1 MNVNSTDNS
10 YTSASYSNKGIS
22 GMASGMDTEGLVQ
35 ALLSDVQKKI
45 DKQEQEKQIY
55 EWKQEEYREVIDKI
69 NDFREKYLST
79 TGDKSIMLSS
89 TFKTS
94 NTESSS
100 SAIKATSTTNSVNG
114 SFTVNVSKLAS
125 AAKITSSENASK
137 NMSVAIKNSSEFMTG
152 SMSRAKFI
160 NIGFGEGKN
169 IEVDISGATSNEDI
183 VDRINSGIAR
193 YNKVEGASV
202 TISASVKDGKIVY
215 SGSGENVDFSVDGSN
230 SNIEKTGVVTTGAFE
245 KENSIT
251 LKLGDKELKIDLA
264 GETDIKSAI
273 NNAIGGSELDGEV
286 TLSDSEGVLSFNVS
300 GDEKLSISGTKAGL
314 ASVGLEE
321 SATSV
326 DGKIEAQKEM
336 SVATNKFTVGDKEIA
351 LADDDTLETI
361 AEKINTA
368 MGEDSGVVASVSSG
382 TLKIVSTKGKDI
394 TINGTEADLAKL
406 GLKEETKATETS
418 VMEVEAPEINSKG
431 TLNITYNGVAKGINI
446 TDTDTLDSLKDKL
459 YNAFGSGLK
468 LDDNGNFTAGTGKSI
483 SVSGSDEI
491 LNYFGIEK
499 NATSNFIDTSK
510 KVSELYGM
518 SDDDDIKFTI
528 NNVDFSF
535 KGSTSLADIMA
546 EVNDSRAGVTL
557 TFNSLNDKFT
567 IKSDETGKDTS
578 LNLKDVSGGLI
589 TKMFGSNE
597 LSAVGDDALLEIDGE
612 EVSYSSNDITYN
624 GVNLTLREPTNGEVT
639 IDTSVDTDK
648 ALDAIVSF
656 VEDYNALIEDLNKR
670 IHAEAEYKEYA
681 PLTDAQEDEMTDKE
695 IEKWTE
701 KSKTGL
707 LSKDSDISKF
717 LQEMRAVLYS
727 KVEGVPMLSD
737 IGIESSK
744 EWKDYGKLTID
755 KDKLTETLENDMQS
769 VASVFTGKNGVASR
783 LEGACK
789 RAANTS
795 SGSPGSLVTLAGVK
809 GKATEKENT
818 ITDRI
823 DTIKEKIEKLKE
835 QYETK
840 KERYWKQFNA
850 METALSSMN
859 STATWLSSMLM
870 GGM

>member
-125 AAKITSSENASK
+125 AAKITSNVNASDGM
-137 NMSVAIKNSSEFMTG
+137 NVAIKNND
-152 SMSRAKFI
+152 FI
-160 NIGFGEGKN
+160 NKSASYMTISSGSDTIK
-169 IEVDISGATSNEDI
+169 VDISGATSVEDMT
-183 VDRINSGIAR
+183 DKINAEISR
-193 YNKVEGASV
+193 YNKVEGKTVS
-202 TISASVKDGKIVY
+202 ISASVKDGKIIY

-230 SNIEKTGVVTTGAFE
+230 GNIEKTGVVTTGAFE

-264 GETDIKSAI
+264 GKTDIESAI
-273 NNAIGGSELDGEV
+273 NDAIAGNDDLKDKV
-286 TLSDSEGVLSFNVS
+286 TLSNSDGKLSFNVS

-321 SATSV
+321 SATSA

-382 TLKIVSTKGKDI
+382 TLKIVSSKGEDI

-446 TDTDTLDSLKDKL
+446 TDTDTMDSLRDKL

-468 LDDNGNFTAGTGKSI
+468 LDNDGNFTAGTGKSI

-491 LNYFGIEK
+491 LDYFGIDK
-499 NATSNFIDTSK
+499 SKTSNYIDTSK

>member
-125 AAKITSSENASK
+125 AAKITSNVNASDGM
-137 NMSVAIKNSSEFMTG
+137 NVAIKNND
-152 SMSRAKFI
+152 FI
-160 NIGFGEGKN
+160 NKSASYMTISSGSDTIK
-169 IEVDISGATSNEDI
+169 VDISGATSVEDMT
-183 VDRINSGIAR
+183 DKINAEISR
-193 YNKVEGASV
+193 YNKVEGKTVS
-202 TISASVKDGKIVY
+202 ISASVKDGKIVY

-230 SNIEKTGVVTTGAFE
+230 GNIEKTGVVTTGAFE

-264 GETDIKSAI
+264 GKTDIESAI
-273 NNAIGGSELDGEV
+273 NDAIAGNDDLKDKV
-286 TLSDSEGVLSFNVS
+286 TLSNSDGKLSFNVS

-321 SATSV
+321 SATSA

-382 TLKIVSTKGKDI
+382 TLKIVSSKGEDI

-446 TDTDTLDSLKDKL
+446 TDTDTMDSLRDKL

-468 LDDNGNFTAGTGKSI
+468 LDNDGNFTAGTGKSI

-491 LNYFGIEK
+491 LDYFGIDK
-499 NATSNFIDTSK
+499 SKTSNYIDTSK

-557 TFNSLNDKFT
+557 TFNSLNDRFT

-589 TKMFGSNE
+589 TKMFGKDE
-597 LSAVGDDALLEIDGE
+597 LSALGDDALLEIDGE

>member
-79 TGDKSIMLSS
+79 TGDKSVMLSS

-125 AAKITSSENASK
+125 AAKITSNVNASDGM
-137 NMSVAIKNSSEFMTG
+137 NVAIKNND
-152 SMSRAKFI
+152 FI
-160 NIGFGEGKN
+160 NKSASYMTISSGSDTIK
-169 IEVDISGATSNEDI
+169 VDISGATSLEDMA
-183 VDRINSGIAR
+183 DKINAEISR
-193 YNKVEGASV
+193 YNKVESKSV
-202 TISASVKDGKIVY
+202 SISASVKDGKIVY

-230 SNIEKTGVVTTGAFE
+230 GNIEKTGVVTTGAFE

-264 GETDIKSAI
+264 GKTDIESAI
-273 NNAIGGSELDGEV
+273 NDAIAGNDDLKDKV
-286 TLSDSEGVLSFNVS
+286 TLSNSDGKLSFNVS

-321 SATSV
+321 GATSA

-336 SVATNKFTVGDKEIA
+336 SVATNKFTVGNKEIA

-382 TLKIVSTKGKDI
+382 VLKIVSSKGEDI
-394 TINGTEADLAKL
+394 TIKGTEADLAKL

-446 TDTDTLDSLKDKL
+446 TDTDTMNSLRDKL

-491 LNYFGIEK
+491 LDYFGIEK

-557 TFNSLNDKFT
+557 TFNSLNDRFT

-589 TKMFGSNE
+589 TKMFGKDE
-597 LSAVGDDALLEIDGE
+597 LSALGDDALLEIDGE

-840 KERYWKQFNA
+840 KDRYWKQFNA

>member
-125 AAKITSSENASK
+125 AAKITSNVNASDG
-137 NMSVAIKNSSEFMTG
+137 MDVAIKNND
-152 SMSRAKFI
+152 FI
-160 NIGFGEGKN
+160 NKSASYMTISSGSDT
-169 IEVDISGATSNEDI
+169 IEVDISGATSLEDMT
-183 VDRINSGIAR
+183 DKINAEISR
-193 YNKVEGASV
+193 YNKVEGKSV
-202 TISASVKDGKIVY
+202 SISASVKDGKIVY
-215 SGSGENVDFSVDGSN
+215 SGSGENVDFSVDGSVG
-230 SNIEKTGVVTTGAFE
+230 NIEKTGVVTTGAFE
-245 KENSIT
+245 NENSIT

-264 GETDIKSAI
+264 GKTDIESAI
-273 NNAIGGSELDGEV
+273 NEAIGGSELDGKV

-314 ASVGLEE
+314 ASVGFKE

-336 SVATNKFTVGDKEIA
+336 SVATGSITIGGQEVSLDC
-351 LADDDTLETI
+351 DTLDEV
-361 AEKINTA
+361 AENINQK
-368 MGEDSGVVASVSSG
+368 MKEVYGEDSGVVASVSSG

-394 TINGTEADLAKL
+394 TIKGTEADLAKL

-418 VMEVEAPEINSKG
+418 VMEVEVPEINSKG
-431 TLNITYNGVAKGINI
+431 TLNITYNGVAKGINV
-446 TDTDTLDSLKDKL
+446 TDTDTMDSLRDKL

-491 LNYFGIEK
+491 LNYFGIDK
-499 NATSNFIDTSK
+499 SKTSNYIDTSK

-518 SDDDDIKFTI
+518 SDNDDIKFTI
-528 NNVDFSF
+528 NDVDFSF

-578 LNLKDVSGGLI
+578 LNLKDISGGLI

-597 LSAVGDDALLEIDGE
+597 LSATGTDAELEIDGE
-612 EVSYSSNDITYN
+612 AVNYSSNDITYN